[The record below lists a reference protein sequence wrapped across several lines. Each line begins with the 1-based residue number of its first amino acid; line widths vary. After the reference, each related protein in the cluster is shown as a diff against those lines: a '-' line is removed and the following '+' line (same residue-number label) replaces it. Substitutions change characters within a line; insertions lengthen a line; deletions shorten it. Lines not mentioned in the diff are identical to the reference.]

1 MHWISYQMWGEKG
14 RFGKVFDSFA
24 EKVTEIIA
32 EKTLR

>member
-1 MHWISYQMWGEKG
+1 MWSKKG
-14 RFGKVFDSFA
+14 RFGKVSGDFA